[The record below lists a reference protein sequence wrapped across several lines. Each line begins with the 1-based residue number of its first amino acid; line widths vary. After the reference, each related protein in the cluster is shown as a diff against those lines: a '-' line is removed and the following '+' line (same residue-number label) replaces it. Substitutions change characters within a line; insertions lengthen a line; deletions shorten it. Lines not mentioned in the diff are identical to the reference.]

1 MTQNLKIVPS
11 PHMKSGVTTKSIM
24 LDVVIA
30 LIPALIASTFI
41 FGLRALLLT
50 AACVLSCVVFE
61 YLFRRLLGRE
71 NTIGDCSA
79 IVTGMLLAY
88 NLPSTLPVWMAVIGS
103 FVAIVLV
110 KQLFGGIGQNFA
122 NPALVGRIVLM
133 ISFAKP
139 MSAFLIPTAAN
150 GGVDAV
156 AGATPLK
163 LMGDGKLDE
172 LPGLLDMFLGVRG
185 GVLGETCILALL
197 LGAAYLLLRKVI
209 TPVIPVAYLGTVALM
224 CWALGA
230 DVPMQLMSG
239 GLVLGAFFMA
249 TDYSTSPTT
258 NKGKLIFGIGC
269 GVITTAIRLY
279 GSYAEGVSFAI
290 LLMNILC
297 PLIDRYTK
305 TKPFGGAAK

>member
-172 LPGLLDMFLGVRG
+172 LSGLLDMFLGVRG